1 MTRSR
6 VVRGGDA
13 AWPGVPVR
21 EYKDDPELYR
31 GVVRRAL
38 AGAAAGDAELG
49 FELRSFEV
57 APGGWTTLERHR
69 HPHAVVVVAGRGEV
83 RLGEASH
90 ALAPLDFVFVA
101 PEEAHQFRAA
111 AGERLVFL
119 CVVDRDRDRP
129 RPARE
134 G

>member
-1 MTRSR
+1 MSSR
-6 VVRGGDA
+6 VVKGGDA
-13 AWPGVPVR
+13 TWPGVPER
-21 EYKDDPELYR
+21 EYKDDADLYR
-31 GVVRRAL
+31 GVVRRTL
-38 AGAAAGDAELG
+38 AGTAAGDADLG

-83 RLGEASH
+83 RLGAATH
-90 ALAPLDFVFVA
+90 ALAPLDFVYVA
-101 PEEAHQFRAA
+101 PEEVHQFRAA

-129 RPARE
+129 RPVSE

>member
-1 MTRSR
+1 MTGSR

-13 AWPGVPVR
+13 TWPGVPVR
-21 EYKDDPELYR
+21 EYKDDPALYR

-49 FELRSFEV
+49 FELRSFEI
-57 APGGWTTLERHR
+57 AAGGWTTLERHR
-69 HPHAVVVVAGRGEV
+69 HPHAVVVVTGRGEV
-83 RLGEASH
+83 RLGETTH
-90 ALAPLDFVFVA
+90 ELAPLDFVYVA
-101 PEEAHQFRAA
+101 SEEAHQFRAA

-119 CVVDRDRDRP
+119 CVVDRERDRP
-129 RPARE
+129 RPERA